1 MGLFAWRSNAVVKI
15 YFCKAADE
23 HESFEHWFFGGI
35 MIRKLTIGDFEKVE
49 PMMAAL
55 HKIHVENRS
64 DFYSENAHPLTKKE
78 FKAML
83 KDKNKIALTFAE
95 NGEIAGIALAT
106 IKDRTVRSI
115 YIDAIFVLEP
125 FRRRGIA
132 TRLFRQIQ
140 DTASEIGAERMD
152 LMVWAFNA
160 PALAFYKSL
169 GMQEQRIV
177 LEKHVKETD
186 DAICV
191 F

>member
-1 MGLFAWRSNAVVKI
+1 LLGIGSSFTNATTIETYGLTSLLGNGTILHALLVIMNKVGSAVFDNLPLIFAVGVAIGMAKKEKEVSALSAVIAYFVMNTAINA
-15 YFCKAADE
+15 
-23 HESFEHWFFGGI
+23 
-35 MIRKLTIGDFEKVE
+35 MLTITGQI
-49 PMMAAL
+49 L
-55 HKIHVENRS
+55 
-64 DFYSENAHPLTKKE
+64 
-78 FKAML
+78 
-83 KDKNKIALTFAE
+83 E

-169 GMQEQRIV
+169 GMKEQRIV
-177 LEKHVKETD
+177 LEKQVKETD
-186 DAICV
+186 
-191 F
+191 

>member
-1 MGLFAWRSNAVVKI
+1 
-15 YFCKAADE
+15 
-23 HESFEHWFFGGI
+23 
-35 MIRKLTIGDFEKVE
+35 
-49 PMMAAL
+49 MAAL

-64 DFYSENAHPLTKKE
+64 DFYTENAHPITKKE

-83 KDKNKIALTFAE
+83 KDKNKIALRFAE

-115 YIDAIFVLEP
+115 YIDA
-125 FRRRGIA
+125 
-132 TRLFRQIQ
+132 IQ

-169 GMQEQRIV
+169 GMKEQRIV
-177 LEKHVKETD
+177 LEKQVKETD
-186 DAICV
+186 
-191 F
+191 

>member
-1 MGLFAWRSNAVVKI
+1 
-15 YFCKAADE
+15 
-23 HESFEHWFFGGI
+23 
-35 MIRKLTIGDFEKVE
+35 MIRKLTIDDFEKVE

-64 DFYSENAHPLTKKE
+64 DFYSENAHPITKKE
-78 FKAML
+78 CKAML

-106 IKDRTVRSI
+106 IKDRTVRSV

-169 GMQEQRIV
+169 GMKEQRIV
-177 LEKHVKETD
+177 LEKQVKETD
-186 DAICV
+186 
-191 F
+191 

>member
-1 MGLFAWRSNAVVKI
+1 
-15 YFCKAADE
+15 
-23 HESFEHWFFGGI
+23 
-35 MIRKLTIGDFEKVE
+35 
-49 PMMAAL
+49 
-55 HKIHVENRS
+55 
-64 DFYSENAHPLTKKE
+64 
-78 FKAML
+78 ML

-152 LMVWAFNA
+152 LWYGRLMRRH
-160 PALAFYKSL
+160 LAFYKSL

-177 LEKHVKETD
+177 LEKNR
-186 DAICV
+186 
-191 F
+191 

>member
-1 MGLFAWRSNAVVKI
+1 
-15 YFCKAADE
+15 
-23 HESFEHWFFGGI
+23 
-35 MIRKLTIGDFEKVE
+35 MIRELTIDDFEKVE

-177 LEKHVKETD
+177 LEKQVKETD

-191 F
+191 FYIRNDNKKHTGSPGVFCFCGFGVGEE

>member
-1 MGLFAWRSNAVVKI
+1 
-15 YFCKAADE
+15 
-23 HESFEHWFFGGI
+23 

-95 NGEIAGIALAT
+95 NGEIADIAL
-106 IKDRTVRSI
+106 RSI

-177 LEKHVKETD
+177 LEKQVKETD

>member
-1 MGLFAWRSNAVVKI
+1 MIKKKYGHRTIHDEQIQKLYLAAKAVAVPTVISEQMCSGGVGAAVCTKQGHIFTGVCVDTDCSLGMCAERNAL
-15 YFCKAADE
+15 CT
-23 HESFEHWFFGGI
+23 
-35 MIRKLTIGDFEKVE
+35 MIT
-49 PMMAAL
+49 A
-55 HKIHVENRS
+55 
-64 DFYSENAHPLTKKE
+64 
-78 FKAML
+78 
-83 KDKNKIALTFAE
+83 

-132 TRLFRQIQ
+132 TRLFRQMQ

-169 GMQEQRIV
+169 GMKEQRIV
-177 LEKHVKETD
+177 LEKQVK
-186 DAICV
+186 
-191 F
+191 

>member
-1 MGLFAWRSNAVVKI
+1 
-15 YFCKAADE
+15 
-23 HESFEHWFFGGI
+23 

-132 TRLFRQIQ
+132 
-140 DTASEIGAERMD
+140 SEIGAERMD

-169 GMQEQRIV
+169 GMKEQRIV
-177 LEKHVKETD
+177 LEKQVKETD
-186 DAICV
+186 
-191 F
+191 

>member
-1 MGLFAWRSNAVVKI
+1 
-15 YFCKAADE
+15 
-23 HESFEHWFFGGI
+23 
-35 MIRKLTIGDFEKVE
+35 MIRELTISDFEKVE

-64 DFYSENAHPLTKKE
+64 DFYSENAHPITKKE
-78 FKAML
+78 F
-83 KDKNKIALTFAE
+83 KNKIALTFAE

-106 IKDRTVRSI
+106 IKNRTVRSI

-169 GMQEQRIV
+169 GMKEQRIV
-177 LEKHVKETD
+177 LEKQVK
-186 DAICV
+186 
-191 F
+191 

>member
-1 MGLFAWRSNAVVKI
+1 
-15 YFCKAADE
+15 
-23 HESFEHWFFGGI
+23 
-35 MIRKLTIGDFEKVE
+35 MIRELTISDFEKVE

-55 HKIHVENRS
+55 HKIHVEKRS
-64 DFYSENAHPLTKKE
+64 DFYSENAHPITKKE
-78 FKAML
+78 YKAML

-169 GMQEQRIV
+169 GMKEQRIV
-177 LEKHVKETD
+177 LEKQVQETD
-186 DAICV
+186 
-191 F
+191 

>member
-1 MGLFAWRSNAVVKI
+1 
-15 YFCKAADE
+15 
-23 HESFEHWFFGGI
+23 
-35 MIRKLTIGDFEKVE
+35 MIRELTIDDFEKVE

-64 DFYSENAHPLTKKE
+64 DFYSENAHPITKKE

-132 TRLFRQIQ
+132 T
-140 DTASEIGAERMD
+140 ERMD

-177 LEKHVKETD
+177 LEKQVKETN
-186 DAICV
+186 
-191 F
+191 

>member
-1 MGLFAWRSNAVVKI
+1 
-15 YFCKAADE
+15 
-23 HESFEHWFFGGI
+23 
-35 MIRKLTIGDFEKVE
+35 MIRELTIGDFEKVE

-64 DFYSENAHPLTKKE
+64 DFYSENAHPITKKE

-125 FRRRGIA
+125 FRR
-132 TRLFRQIQ
+132 
-140 DTASEIGAERMD
+140 GA
-152 LMVWAFNA
+152 L
-160 PALAFYKSL
+160 PQGYSGKSRTL
-169 GMQEQRIV
+169 QARSV
-177 LEKHVKETD
+177 LKEW
-186 DAICV
+186 I
-191 F
+191 